1 MDQGELRGWLA
12 LIRVPGLGPGRA
24 RRLLERFGEPAA
36 VLDAGVPAW
45 RGAGLSEPLCQALA
59 QPDWAGVDLDLA
71 WLAQSGPA
79 SGAAGPAGES
89 AAPPRS
95 LITFRDPRF
104 PPLLAEI
111 AQAPLALFA
120 MGDPDLLRLPQLA
133 VVGART
139 ASAQGME
146 NAQAFAAELARRGFT
161 ITSGLALGI
170 DSAAHRGALAA
181 DGLTIAV
188 CGNGLDRVY
197 PARNREL
204 AHVIAARGLLLSEFP
219 VGVPPLPEHF
229 PRRNRII
236 SGLALGVLVVEA
248 ARESGSL
255 ITARLAGEQG
265 REVFAIPGSIHNPLA
280 RGSHALIREG
290 AKLVETVDDILSELA
305 PQLPAAR
312 AALAAG
318 TNPAEF
324 VSDPD
329 QALVLQALGFETVAL
344 DHLVGRL
351 GLPVERISAALL
363 TLELA
368 GLVSAGPGDSF
379 TRLQRT

>member
-1 MDQGELRGWLA
+1 MDQEALRGWLA

-24 RRLLERFGEPAA
+24 RQLLQRFGEPAA
-36 VLDAGVPAW
+36 VLAAGGPAW
-45 RGAGLSEPLCQALA
+45 RGAGLSEPLCQGLA

-71 WLAQSGPA
+71 WLAQS
-79 SGAAGPAGES
+79 
-89 AAPPRS
+89 AAPAVRS
-95 LITFRDPRF
+95 LITCRDPRY
-104 PPLLAEI
+104 PPQLAQI

-120 MGDPDLLRLPQLA
+120 IGDADLLHLPQLA
-133 VVGART
+133 VVGARS
-139 ASAQGME
+139 ASAQGTE
-146 NAQAFAAELARRGFT
+146 NAQAFAAELARRGLT

-170 DSAAHRGALAA
+170 DAAAHRGALSAE
-181 DGLTIAV
+181 GFTVAV

-204 AHVIAARGLLLSEFP
+204 AHAIAQRGLLLSEFP
-219 VGVPPLPEHF
+219 AGVPPLPEHF

-265 REVFAIPGSIHNPLA
+265 REVFAIPGSIHNPQA
-280 RGSHALIREG
+280 RGCHALIREG
-290 AKLVETVDDILSELA
+290 AKLVETVDDILAELA
-305 PQLPAAR
+305 PQLPAVR
-312 AALAAG
+312 AALAGG
-318 TNPAEF
+318 TKPAADEG
-324 VSDPD
+324 VVGDAD

-363 TLELA
+363 TLELDGRVA
-368 GLVSAGPGDSF
+368 AGPGDTF
-379 TRLQRT
+379 TRLQRA

>member
-1 MDQGELRGWLA
+1 VQAEELRGWLA
-12 LIRVPGLGPGRA
+12 LIRVPGLGPGGA
-24 RRLLERFGEPAA
+24 RRLLQRFGEAQAA
-36 VLDAGVPAW
+36 LQAGVPAW
-45 RGAGLSEPLCQALA
+45 RGAGLFALG
-59 QPDWAGVDLDLA
+59 D
-71 WLAQSGPA
+71 
-79 SGAAGPAGES
+79 
-89 AAPPRS
+89 
-95 LITFRDPRF
+95 
-104 PPLLAEI
+104 AE
-111 AQAPLALFA
+111 
-120 MGDPDLLRLPQLA
+120 LLRLPQLA
-133 VVGART
+133 MVGARS
-139 ASAQGME
+139 ASAQGLE
-146 NAQAFAAELARRGFT
+146 NAQVFAAELARRGFT

-170 DSAAHRGALAA
+170 DAAAHRGALSA

-204 AHVIAARGLLLSEFP
+204 AHAIAARGLLLSEFP
-219 VGVPPLPEHF
+219 IGVPPLPEHF

-280 RGSHALIREG
+280 RGSHALIRDG
-290 AKLVETVDDILSELA
+290 AKLVETVDDILAELA

-312 AALAAG
+312 AALAGG
-318 TNPAEF
+318 TNPAE
-324 VSDPD
+324 SDSGPAMDPD
-329 QALVLQALGFETVAL
+329 QAQVLQALGFETVAL

-363 TLELA
+363 KLELA
-368 GLVSAGPGDSF
+368 GLASAGPGDTF